1 MSQFQ
6 RQSPYQGLNPY
17 REEDADFFFG
27 RERETWLVIANL
39 FAATLTLLYG
49 SSGVGKSS
57 LLEAGVVR
65 SLRQR
70 HDLLVVS
77 FRDWQSNPIDGLKAS
92 ITHAA
97 WRDAN
102 ETLDLGD
109 SLPIADYLE
118 ECSGRLNRQIMVL
131 LDQFEEYF
139 LYHPHESG
147 TFAIEFPDA
156 VNRLDLPVSFL
167 VAIRED
173 SLAKLDHFEGRIP
186 NLFDNYLR
194 LDHLGHDAA
203 VEAIEKPIEQ
213 YNGLLPENKPVSIEP
228 ELIDAV
234 LDQVKTGQVVLGEVG
249 RGSVGLHAGA
259 ATTEMQI
266 ETPYLQLVMT

>member
-1 MSQFQ
+1 MSQFE

-27 RERETWLVIANL
+27 RGRERRLVIANL
-39 FAATLTLLYG
+39 FASPLTLLYG

-57 LLEAGVVR
+57 LLEAGVVH

-70 HDLLVVS
+70 HDLLIVS

-92 ITHAA
+92 IAHAT

-118 ECSGRLNRQIMVL
+118 ECASRLNRHMMVI

-139 LYHPHESG
+139 LYHPYESREG
-147 TFAIEFPDA
+147 TFATEFPDA
-156 VNRLDLPVSFL
+156 V
-167 VAIRED
+167 
-173 SLAKLDHFEGRIP
+173 
-186 NLFDNYLR
+186 
-194 LDHLGHDAA
+194 
-203 VEAIEKPIEQ
+203 
-213 YNGLLPENKPVSIEP
+213 
-228 ELIDAV
+228 
-234 LDQVKTGQVVLGEVG
+234 
-249 RGSVGLHAGA
+249 
-259 ATTEMQI
+259 
-266 ETPYLQLVMT
+266 